1 MLNNPHWL
9 SLVDKFGEEKELSEN
24 AIQDCI
30 ETLYNCIETLYNCI
44 GTLYNCIGTLYK
56 TV

>member
-30 ETLYNCIETLYNCI
+30 ETLYNCI
-44 GTLYNCIGTLYK
+44 GTLYK
-56 TV
+56 AV